1 LLIIT
6 IIIKMDIIIKKWV
19 KKIPDNNSPIFS
31 NYIKKDYFKL
41 ILNIILDTNKNDK
54 ELKKKKYIN

>member
-1 LLIIT
+1 
-6 IIIKMDIIIKKWV
+6 MDIIIKKWV